1 MITQTD
7 CRVMRRMID
16 EAESG
21 ESLSRQV
28 AEHIAVCDSCRE
40 FRNQRAR
47 LRELVGGL
55 KPVEAP
61 PDFDMRLR
69 ARLVSERAGAAW
81 FSLPALSFGR
91 PAFVACAAVVI
102 LLGAVVLVNRTGF
115 SWRSSDRAKAI
126 STSGP
131 KQVAEAPKETSRQSV
146 VPEKELAASIS
157 QPSKAPAS
165 RPRRLIPER
174 NRPVNLAVKT
184 GSGMSKD
191 FALGPAPV
199 YRQDQL
205 EPNAAEISLSKPFE
219 FSLQDSRGVTHRISL
234 PPVSF
239 GSQQLIQNGQRI
251 QPTSYAASRVW

>member
-21 ESLSRQV
+21 ESLSRQA

-40 FRNQRAR
+40 FRDQRAR
-47 LRELVGGL
+47 LRELVGSL
-55 KPVEAP
+55 QPVEAP

-102 LLGAVVLVNRTGF
+102 LLGAAVLVKRTGF
-115 SWRSSDRAKAI
+115 SWRSSDRARAI

-131 KQVAEAPKETSRQSV
+131 KQVAEPPKETNKQTG
-146 VPEKELAASIS
+146 VPKEEIATGVS
-157 QPSKAPAS
+157 QPLKAS
-165 RPRRLIPER
+165 GPRRLMPDR
-174 NRPVNLAVKT
+174 NRPGNLAVKT
-184 GSGMSKD
+184 GSGTSKD

-199 YRQDQL
+199 YRQNQS
-205 EPNAAEISLSKPFE
+205 ESNAAEISLSKPFE
-219 FSLQDSRGVTHRISL
+219 FSLQDSRGVTHKISL

>member
-1 MITQTD
+1 MITRTD

-16 EAESG
+16 EAELG
-21 ESLSRQV
+21 ESLSLQA

-47 LRELVGGL
+47 LRELVGNL
-55 KPVEAP
+55 QPVEAP

-91 PAFVACAAVVI
+91 PAFVAGAAFVI
-102 LLGAVVLVNRTGF
+102 LLGAVILINRTGF
-115 SWRSSDRAKAI
+115 SWRSSSQANAI
-126 STSGP
+126 ATSEP
-131 KQVAEAPKETSRQSV
+131 KGVAEPPKEKNKPVEVQEDEIATGVSH
-146 VPEKELAASIS
+146 
-157 QPSKAPAS
+157 PSKAS
-165 RPRRLIPER
+165 TNGPRRLMPSR
-174 NRPVNLAVKT
+174 NRPANIAVKT
-184 GSGMSKD
+184 GSGTSKD

-199 YRQDQL
+199 YRQDQS
-205 EPNAAEISLSKPFE
+205 ESNAAEISLSKPFE

>member
-16 EAESG
+16 EAEPDG
-21 ESLSRQV
+21 PLSSQA

-40 FRNQRAR
+40 FRGQRAR
-47 LRELVGGL
+47 LRELVGSL
-55 KPVEAP
+55 QPVEAP

-81 FSLPALSFGR
+81 FSLPAVSFGR
-91 PAFVACAAVVI
+91 PAFVAGAAFVI
-102 LLGAVVLVNRTGF
+102 LLGAVILINRTGF
-115 SWRSSDRAKAI
+115 SWRSSDRAKAV
-126 STSGP
+126 STNGP
-131 KQVAEAPKETSRQSV
+131 KQVPEPPETSKPV
-146 VPEKELAASIS
+146 EVPEDKIATGVS
-157 QPSKAPAS
+157 QPSKAPTGG
-165 RPRRLIPER
+165 PRRLMPER
-174 NRPVNLAVKT
+174 NRPGNIAVKT
-184 GSGMSKD
+184 GSGTSKD
-191 FALGPAPV
+191 FALRPAPV
-199 YRQDQL
+199 YRQNQS